1 MAGIRDVWG
10 DRGRSV
16 VVDVTVPK
24 VPTIMNRL
32 FAPTARQLNFLIPV
46 GLLALGYALYVRYLA
61 VEQAWVGLSCEA
73 GLRTWLCFVRH
84 GVIELFKHW
93 VFGWFAVVAAAL
105 NLLRPSLVLFSI
117 GMVAAAFG
125 IVLYNIGGS
134 GIAIGLLIL
143 SFARPARE
151 TV

>member
-1 MAGIRDVWG
+1 M
-10 DRGRSV
+10 
-16 VVDVTVPK
+16 T
-24 VPTIMNRL
+24 RL
-32 FAPTARQLNFLIPV
+32 FAPTARQLNFLIPL
-46 GLLALGYALYVRYLA
+46 GLLALGYALYLRYLA

-73 GLRTWLCFVRH
+73 GLPTWLCYVRH
-84 GVIELFKHW
+84 VVLVLFKHW
-93 VFGWFAVVAAAL
+93 AFGSVAIVAAAL
-105 NLLRPSLVLFSI
+105 NLIRPSLVLFSI

-151 TV
+151 TM

>member
-1 MAGIRDVWG
+1 
-10 DRGRSV
+10 
-16 VVDVTVPK
+16 
-24 VPTIMNRL
+24 MNRL
-32 FAPTARQLNFLIPV
+32 FMNRRFAPTARQLNFLIPL
-46 GLLALGYALYVRYLA
+46 GLLALGYALYVRYMA

-73 GLRTWLCFVRH
+73 GLPTWLCFVRH

-93 VFGWFAVVAAAL
+93 VFGSVAVVVAAL
-105 NLLRPSLVLFSI
+105 NLLRPSLALFSI

-143 SFARPARE
+143 SFARPVRE

>member
-1 MAGIRDVWG
+1 VAIV
-10 DRGRSV
+10 
-16 VVDVTVPK
+16 
-24 VPTIMNRL
+24 MNRL
-32 FAPTARQLNFLIPV
+32 FAPTARELNFLIPV
-46 GLLALGYALYVRYLA
+46 GLLALGYALYIRYLA

-73 GLRTWLCFVRH
+73 GLATWLCFVRH
-84 GVIELFKHW
+84 IAIVLFKHW
-93 VFGWFAVVAAAL
+93 VFGSVAVVAAAF
-105 NLLRPSLVLFSI
+105 NLGRPSLALFGI

-143 SFARPARE
+143 SFARPVRE

>member
-1 MAGIRDVWG
+1 
-10 DRGRSV
+10 
-16 VVDVTVPK
+16 
-24 VPTIMNRL
+24 MNRR
-32 FAPTARQLNFLIPV
+32 FAPSARQVNFLIPI
-46 GLLALGYALYVRYLA
+46 GLLALGYALYLRYLA

-73 GLRTWLCFVRH
+73 GLATWLCFARH
-84 GVIELFKHW
+84 IVITLFKHW
-93 VFGWFAVVAAAL
+93 VFGSIAVVVAAL
-105 NLLRPSLVLFSI
+105 NLFRPSLALFGL

-143 SFARPARE
+143 SFARPVRE